1 MNIHADTA
9 CAVPLEIHS
18 LRLIFV
24 VVPNVLKVSS
34 SFSSSSSRRL
44 HFLVVKSWP
53 PFFCRRLFC
62 VVVVLLLD
70 GGFFAALL
78 ATRDDDDDDDDF
90 IRISFPFSHNRDKMK
105 SKIDSP
111 FFLFCAL
118 CGAEEE
124 EEEYK

>member
-1 MNIHADTA
+1 M
-9 CAVPLEIHS
+9 
-18 LRLIFV
+18 
-24 VVPNVLKVSS
+24 
-34 SFSSSSSRRL
+34 
-44 HFLVVKSWP
+44 VKSWP

-78 ATRDDDDDDDDF
+78 ATRDDDDDDDDDF